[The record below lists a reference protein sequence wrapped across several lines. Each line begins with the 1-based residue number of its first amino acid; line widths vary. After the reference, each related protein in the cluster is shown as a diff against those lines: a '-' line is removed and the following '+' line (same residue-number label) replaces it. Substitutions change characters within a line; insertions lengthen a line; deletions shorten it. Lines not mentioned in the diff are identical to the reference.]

1 MALLRLAAAALPCAA
16 AGGAAQAAGGATGG
30 GLVVDGAAA
39 GGGATPAHTYVIAWA
54 NASSGWCVDLSG
66 ADTSNGTE
74 IQLWDCNVS
83 PLRQL
88 PQRPSAA
95 CRFPPTCL
103 LRCRT
108 KWSAWP
114 LAQ

>member
-1 MALLRLAAAALPCAA
+1 MALLRLAAAALPCAQA
-16 AGGAAQAAGGATGG
+16 AGGAAAGAAGGLLSA
-30 GLVVDGAAA
+30 GAA
-39 GGGATPAHTYVIAWA
+39 GGATPAHTYVIAWA

-108 KWSAWP
+108 NWSAWP